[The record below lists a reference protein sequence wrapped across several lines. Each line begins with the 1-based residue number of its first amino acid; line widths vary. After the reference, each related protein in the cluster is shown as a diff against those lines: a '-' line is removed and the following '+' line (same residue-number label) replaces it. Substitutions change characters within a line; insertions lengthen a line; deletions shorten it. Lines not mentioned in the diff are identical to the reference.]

1 MRLGKG
7 FVNLEEGQ
15 DQVLLISKVAYDE
28 KYAKCKLT
36 FKDEQTGGTGTEQFT
51 FKSGN
56 KVNDVALNIFT
67 TIAMCAMDD
76 FTLREKDFDP
86 ELLEGRHVLCD
97 VLMEDVEF
105 EDGGKGRFPKYRNF
119 RVARDVG
126 AQDGEEADEAD
137 DAAEDDDD
145 DGLFD

>member
-51 FKSGN
+51 FKNGN

-86 ELLEGRHVLCD
+86 ELLEGRYVLCD

-105 EDGGKGRFPKYRNF
+105 EDGGKGRFPRYRNF
-119 RVARDVG
+119 RVAKNVPG
-126 AQDGEEADEAD
+126 AEDGEEAEE
-137 DAAEDDDD
+137 AAEDDD